1 MAGHPIFA
9 ALYEKLLAANE
20 QAGLRDIRAGLL
32 RSASGRTLE
41 IGAGTGLNL
50 EHYPG
55 AVTQLVLSEPDPHM
69 AKRLRATVATRSPVD
84 SAEVIEAGA
93 EALPY
98 EADSFDTVVS
108 TLVLCT
114 VSDPRRAV
122 AEASRVLRPGG
133 RLLFIEHV
141 RDRAGTRR
149 SQWQDRLERPWGWF
163 LGGCHPNRDTGR
175 LIADAFEVSEPDPG
189 EMPGTDPATGLIKPL
204 ISGEARVPLP
214 ADRAAQI

>member
-50 EHYPG
+50 EHYPD
-55 AVTQLVLSEPDPHM
+55 AVTELVLSEPDPHM
-69 AKRLRATVATRSPVD
+69 AKRLRATVGTRSPVD
-84 SAEVIEAGA
+84 SVEVSEAGA
-93 EALPY
+93 ESLPY

-114 VSDPRRAV
+114 VSDPERAV

-175 LIADAFEVSEPDPG
+175 LIADAFEVPEPHPG